1 MRNPRLFI
9 GSSSEALSIAR
20 TVKDRLKNVAEVVIW
35 DEAEE
40 FKPGRSIL
48 EALMDAKGRYDF
60 AVMVFNADDELK
72 SESGPKKITRD
83 NVLFELGL
91 FMGWLGRERTF
102 FIYNDRDGIKIPSDL
117 RGILAANYKS
127 RTNNLTADI
136 GEATFDIEKQIK
148 DLGPLPIPDRATTE
162 AGILNRIINA
172 YIYPPYNSIESEFA
186 RFVNSQ
192 TPESISSM
200 SELMAFSKDLILYYL
215 HPLLKPRELRA
226 KFLRVYFAY
235 YLGDGV
241 AFRNGAC
248 PRDCLD
254 RNDVTQEELRGHFV
268 VGLSNPEDYFIEQKW
283 LEGRV
288 LAGYDEEAGP
298 LSNCATVFMRGRENY
313 ISNTESGRTQANN
326 YEVESEKSVLSMPVE
341 WRLKEENAPAK
352 ASVGVLA
359 ISSRE
364 PYAVNTELR
373 DRIRG
378 LANLYGFLFS
388 LYALNNQAK
397 LDAELK
403 QYDAGVLPVG
413 VSRNAPPDFVRRVVA
428 MRRKI
433 AHYFESDFIKKG
445 IHTLKDGQLV
455 VTKSLKSA

>member
-9 GSSSEALSIAR
+9 GSSSEALTIAR
-20 TVKDRLKNVAEVVIW
+20 TIKDRLKNVAEVIVW

-60 AVMVFNADDELK
+60 AIMVFNADDELK
-72 SESGPKKITRD
+72 NGDGPKKITRD

-102 FIYNDRDGIKIPSDL
+102 FIYNDKDGIKIPSDL

-127 RTNNLTADI
+127 STKNLSADI
-136 GEATFDIEKQIK
+136 GAATFDIEKQIK
-148 DLGPLPIPDRATTE
+148 DLGPLPVPDRATTE

-172 YIYPPYNSIESEFA
+172 YIYPPYNNIESEFA
-186 RFVNSQ
+186 RYVNSQ

-200 SELMAFSKDLILYYL
+200 NELIEFSKDLILYYL
-215 HPLLKPRELRA
+215 HPLLNPRELRA
-226 KFLRVYFAY
+226 KYLRVYFAY

-241 AFRNGAC
+241 PFRDGVC
-248 PRDCLD
+248 PRDCIDL
-254 RNDVTQEELRGHFV
+254 NDVTEEELRGHFV
-268 VGLSNPEDYFIEQKW
+268 VGLSNPEDYFVENKW

-288 LAGYDEEAGP
+288 LAGYDEDGGA
-298 LSNCATVFMRGRENY
+298 LSNCATVFARGRENY
-313 ISNTESGRTQANN
+313 ISNTDSERAKATN
-326 YEVESEKSVLSMPVE
+326 YEVEAEKSVLSIPVE

-352 ASVGVLA
+352 ASIGVIA

-364 PYAVNTELR
+364 PYAVSPELK
-373 DRIRG
+373 DRTRG

-403 QYDAGVLPVG
+403 TFDSSIGPVG
-413 VSRNAPPDFVRRVVA
+413 ISRNAPPEFVRRVVA
-428 MRRKI
+428 LRRKI
-433 AHYFESDFIKKG
+433 ARHFESGFVRKG
-445 IHTLKDGQLV
+445 LHVLKDGALWV
-455 VTKSLKSA
+455 AKPTKPS